1 MLKRSVA
8 LLLTLFSFSCFAAP
22 TSDKL
27 FSVINER
34 LSYMEDVA
42 LFKAQKHKAIEDIKR
57 EEVVIAKASA
67 SAAKAGLNE
76 GSVVAFFKAQI
87 SAAKAIQYRYR
98 ADLLS
103 HPVKKEP
110 RDLKTVIRPALI
122 KLGGQINSE
131 MAGFLAEGGELTEK
145 DWPSFKQTLQQQYLN
160 AGDKRMLFD
169 ALSKVE
175 LKK

>member
-1 MLKRSVA
+1 M
-8 LLLTLFSFSCFAAP
+8 
-22 TSDKL
+22 
-27 FSVINER
+27 
-34 LSYMEDVA
+34 
-42 LFKAQKHKAIEDIKR
+42 
-57 EEVVIAKASA
+57 
-67 SAAKAGLNE
+67 
-76 GSVVAFFKAQI
+76 AFFKAQI

>member
-76 GSVVAFFKAQI
+76 GSVAV
-87 SAAKAIQYRYR
+87 
-98 ADLLS
+98 
-103 HPVKKEP
+103 
-110 RDLKTVIRPALI
+110 
-122 KLGGQINSE
+122 
-131 MAGFLAEGGELTEK
+131 
-145 DWPSFKQTLQQQYLN
+145 
-160 AGDKRMLFD
+160 
-169 ALSKVE
+169 
-175 LKK
+175 